1 MGLAENIKRIR
12 NQYGMSQADFGKI
25 AGVSDKAVSTWE
37 NGSKEPRMGTIQKIA
52 DYFGI
57 QKSDIIE
64 DTIKNTGYIPVFRTA
79 PVVGTVRCGQPML
92 AEENI
97 EEYRPI
103 PYNDREKYIWL
114 RARGDSMNAAGIA
127 DSDMLLVRV
136 QSEVSDKQVAVVCVN
151 GDEATVKR
159 FHQQGDMVMLIPD
172 SYNQDHQI
180 QIYNLKDTPIH
191 IVGRVVKIE
200 KDVW

>member
-12 NQYGMSQADFGKI
+12 EQHGMSQVEFGKI

-37 NGSKEPRMGTIQKIA
+37 NGAKEPRIGTIQKIA

-64 DTIKNTGYIPVFRTA
+64 DSNKPSGYVPVFRTA
-79 PVVGTVRCGQPML
+79 PLVGTVRCGQPML

-103 PYNDREKYIWL
+103 PYNDRDQYLWL
-114 RARGDSMNAAGIA
+114 RARGDSMSAAGIA

-136 QSEVSDKQVAVVCVN
+136 QSEVADRQIAVVCVN

-159 FHQQGDMVMLIPD
+159 FHQQGDMIMLIPD
-172 SYNQDHQI
+172 SHNQEHQI

-191 IVGRVVKIE
+191 IIGRVVKIE